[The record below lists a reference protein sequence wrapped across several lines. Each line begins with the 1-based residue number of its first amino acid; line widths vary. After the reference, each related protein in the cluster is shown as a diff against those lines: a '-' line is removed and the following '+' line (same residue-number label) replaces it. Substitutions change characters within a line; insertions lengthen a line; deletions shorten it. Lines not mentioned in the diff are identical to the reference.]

1 MEERYGHLTIIEATK
16 ERKNSYVVYK
26 CKCDCGNIAYRTKSS
41 LRTSVKISKNGGPF
55 CDECAKAIE
64 RQSNIK
70 HGMWAKNRRLY
81 GICKGAKAR
90 CENPKNTSYKDYGAR
105 GIKFKFNSI
114 QHMYEWSLE
123 NGYADNLSIDRI
135 NNDGD
140 YEPSNCRWVDIY
152 TQANNKRDTLEF
164 HGVKG
169 TENIAKYLGISVRRF
184 ANMLYRDKMTLDE
197 IYEKSKTDPLFYA
210 TNTERR
216 AMAQRKRKDEWKINK
231 EEAIEIVN
239 NIKNGSSINREA
251 NRMKV
256 DFKTIKTAI
265 KRLEDGIYDL

>member
-1 MEERYGHLTIIEATK
+1 MKERYGHLTIIEATK

-41 LRTSVKISKNGGPF
+41 LRISVKISKNGGPY
-55 CDECAKAIE
+55 CDECAKNAQ
-64 RQSNIK
+64 RQAVMK
-70 HGMWAKNRRLY
+70 HGMWAQNARLY
-81 GICKGAKAR
+81 RICRGAKGR
-90 CENPKNTSYKDYGAR
+90 CEDPKNSSYKDYGAR

-216 AMAQRKRKDEWKINK
+216 SMAQRKRKDEWKINK

-251 NRMKV
+251 NKMKV
-256 DFKTIKTAI
+256 DFRTIKTAI

>member
-70 HGMWAKNRRLY
+70 HGMWAQNARLY

-123 NGYADNLSIDRI
+123 NGYTDNLSIDRI
-135 NNDGD
+135 DNNGD

-152 TQANNKRDTLEF
+152 TQANNKRDILQF
-164 HGVKG
+164 HGIKG
-169 TENIAKYLGISVRRF
+169 TKNIAEYLGISIRRLT
-184 ANMLYRDKMTLDE
+184 NMLYRDKITIEE
-197 IYEKSKTDPLFYA
+197 IYEKSKTDPLFHA

-216 AMAQRKRKDEWKINK
+216 SMGQRRRKDEWKISK